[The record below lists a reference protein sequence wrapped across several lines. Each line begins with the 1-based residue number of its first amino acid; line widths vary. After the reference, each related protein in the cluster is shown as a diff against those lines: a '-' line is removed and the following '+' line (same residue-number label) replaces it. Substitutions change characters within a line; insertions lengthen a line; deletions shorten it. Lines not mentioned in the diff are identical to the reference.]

1 MYHVTVNGTF
11 EVVADREELYNLL
24 EQQEGLREAV
34 KLLRDLDNEQDQER
48 KAVEKE
54 LKECVQQVNSYAKY
68 LLQPK
73 HIADVMV
80 MEKVLTEVEIL
91 TDSDRFN
98 YSEFWRCK

>member
-1 MYHVTVNGTF
+1 MYHVTINGTF
-11 EVVADREELYNLL
+11 EVIADRGDLYNLL
-24 EQQEGLREAV
+24 EQQDGLREVV
-34 KLLRDLDNEQDQER
+34 KLLRDLDKENEQER

-80 MEKVLTEVEIL
+80 MEKVLTEVENL

-98 YSEFWRCK
+98 YSDFWRCK